1 MKNYNIAKNILNLL
15 SIFGW
20 LIVGCGVIGFLATIT
35 DGILNALLF
44 VGVASAVGFINI
56 AIAQMGLAQIDTAE
70 NTSEL
75 TLLFKQYL
83 AQSVVKT
90 APNLGAEYQPQNKPT
105 SGDAVKIYKGY
116 QIIRGNE
123 KREFF
128 VDGVKLMGIIAA
140 EKHIDAL
147 IKSK

>member
-20 LIVGCGVIGFLATIT
+20 LIVGCGVIGFLVTFT

-44 VGVASAVGFINI
+44 VGIASAVGFINI
-56 AIAQMGLAQIDTAE
+56 AMAQMGLAQIDTAE

-75 TLLFKQYL
+75 TLLLKQYL

-90 APNLGAEYQPQNKPT
+90 APNLGSEYQPQNKPT
-105 SGDAVKIYKGY
+105 SGDAVTIYRGY
-116 QIIRGNE
+116 QIIRDNE

-128 VDGVKLMGIIAA
+128 VDGVKVTGIIEAK
-140 EKHIDAL
+140 KHIDAL
-147 IKSK
+147 IKSE